1 MMIKDI
7 ISLNPHQYDIAITA
21 SYYTLGLMSN
31 EYMTTFTHRL
41 MERGYYDDIMLD
53 IIDDDPLYPNSQI
66 AELLPVLYGKL
77 GFCLLSWTESC
88 YLYTLDTL
96 LPLLNLPPNVDKL
109 SECYVND
116 KFGLYGYEDEEALA
130 QDLLDRIYQLS
141 YELEWLDMENPQN
154 LPQTKNQLLYEFMQ
168 DCHIWLN
175 KHQTTFNAIFSD
187 LPSYD
192 RYHLPYQPHHQTCIS
207 PTYPSPYSQKKR
219 ANGDRRRAFIRRLF

>member
-7 ISLNPHQYDIAITA
+7 VSLNAHQYDIAITA
-21 SYYTLGLMSN
+21 SYHTLGLMNN
-31 EYMTTFTHRL
+31 ECMIAFTHRL

-66 AELLPVLYGKL
+66 AELLPVLYDKL

-96 LPLLNLPPNVDKL
+96 LPLLSLPPNIDKL

-116 KFGLYGYEDEEALA
+116 KFGLYGYEDEEAFA

-154 LPQTKNQLLYEFMQ
+154 LLQTKNQLLYEFMQ

-175 KHQTTFNAIFSD
+175 KHQTTFNAIFQRFAQ
-187 LPSYD
+187 L
-192 RYHLPYQPHHQTCIS
+192 
-207 PTYPSPYSQKKR
+207 
-219 ANGDRRRAFIRRLF
+219 